1 MYLSFNIKSI
11 LTDKSPIS
19 LSDQGHITTQSV
31 VIQRS
36 NRPSGDHLPTSAS
49 NQIEGRPTNGI
60 TEKTSKEGRIQ
71 GRNGDDRDQIGEIY
85 PPRKP
90 PNSLRTA
97 PLDEDQLNS
106 SQRVPGSHEADIFSS
121 DLDRKDFLSSF
132 SSSSEES
139 LSNTSRDK
147 GSSKSADDSTYT
159 YDLASFAASVYTGT
173 EQLMG
178 FGVSPPE
185 SNFESFSKRVL
196 ESSEELLS
204 SCYFDPQTMP
214 KHLSSTPL
222 NHAGGQSVTS
232 QRNPLSDSEEEMESY
247 AQTQA
252 AKAAK
257 LLQLTASDWSP
268 IRDLL
273 YPILDVSPS
282 VERKEEDIQEGEKN
296 GPQTPKK
303 SPSRVNLPSSKSIT
317 PSSSTTF
324 KRCPSFSNIPNLTPQ
339 ESLDDAKL
347 PSVRDAAEAPPLS
360 SLKSK
365 SLGESTNSE
374 TILEKDPKPRIECP
388 VEPVLPKKPEKRFP
402 GQLTPVENDSDSEL
416 DLGIPKSNHQ
426 DPPDRDFESPSGA
439 SATSWFSKSSLFGT
453 NVLLDNRNLL
463 VPESDEPVVFVSS
476 DEDREIDLDE
486 DIPPKP
492 VLNRRASKE
501 TSDSSQ
507 TTLREA
513 NGAASAHSKSNKPSE
528 MPSVVEDPR
537 RTDFKPEEVTIL
549 LEVTR
554 FVNQCRWFRNFLP

>member
-1 MYLSFNIKSI
+1 MTS
-11 LTDKSPIS
+11 T
-19 LSDQGHITTQSV
+19 
-31 VIQRS
+31 
-36 NRPSGDHLPTSAS
+36 NRV
-49 NQIEGRPTNGI
+49 
-60 TEKTSKEGRIQ
+60 TEKAPNEERFQ
-71 GRNGDDRDQIGEIY
+71 GQNGDDQMAETH
-85 PPRKP
+85 PSRKQP

-106 SQRVPGSHEADIFSS
+106 VDMVPDHHEADIFSS
-121 DLDRKDFLSSF
+121 DMDRKDFFSSF

-139 LSNTSRDK
+139 LSNKSRDK
-147 GSSKSADDSTYT
+147 DNSKSADDSTYT

-204 SCYFDPQTMP
+204 SCHFDPKTMP

-222 NHAGGQSVTS
+222 NHTGGQSVSS
-232 QRNPLSDSEEEMESY
+232 QRNPLSDNEEEMESY

-257 LLQLTASDWSP
+257 LLPLTASDWSP

-282 VERKEEDIQEGEKN
+282 VERKEQDIPEGEGS

-303 SPSRVNLPSSKSIT
+303 SPSKVNLPSSKSIT
-317 PSSSTTF
+317 PSSSTSF

-339 ESLDDAKL
+339 ESLDETKL
-347 PSVRDAAEAPPLS
+347 PSSKDATEAPPLL

-365 SLGESTNSE
+365 SFGENSE
-374 TILEKDPKPRIECP
+374 KIVVKEPKAQIEYP
-388 VEPVLPKKPEKRFP
+388 VESIPLKKPEKRFP
-402 GQLTPVENDSDSEL
+402 GQLTPVENDSDTEL
-416 DLGIPKSNHQ
+416 DLGIPKFNHQ
-426 DPPDRDFESPSGA
+426 DPPDRDLDSPTGA
-439 SATSWFSKSSLFGT
+439 SATSWFSKSSLFGN
-453 NVLLDNRNLL
+453 NVLLNNRNLL
-463 VPESDEPVVFVSS
+463 VPESDEPMVFVSS

-492 VLNRRASKE
+492 VLGKRSSKE
-501 TSDSSQ
+501 TSDNFHQTPSRETKDVVNALPKSIKSSD
-507 TTLREA
+507 
-513 NGAASAHSKSNKPSE
+513 KPSVIE
-528 MPSVVEDPR
+528 ELR
-537 RTDFKPEEVTIL
+537 KTDFKPAEVRIL
-549 LEVTR
+549 LEVR
-554 FVNQCRWFRNFLP
+554 PFGNSYR